1 MYYLLMTR
9 RVLNPVLVWRDNLLL
24 VSSGEGED
32 RKQPENDGKKDGKW
46 HEGGKTNTEY
56 DLYDIPLVKVS

>member
-1 MYYLLMTR
+1 M
-9 RVLNPVLVWRDNLLL
+9 NPVLVWRDNLLL

-32 RKQPENDGKKDGKW
+32 RKQPGNDGKKDGKW